1 MSKIVK
7 FSKTYKNIISIKD
20 DFYKN
25 NKKNLILQTK
35 INKQY
40 KSNPIRKLCKN
51 CNKNSL
57 HRFIE
62 NFSIEYLLCS
72 TCSHLNGRFQ
82 DTSNFARRLYSL
94 NSGSNYSKNY
104 LKDYSLR
111 VKNIYAP
118 KVSFLQNVL
127 KRKNIKLMDI
137 GCGGG
142 HFLKALEMKK
152 IKAIGYETSKVL
164 SALGNKRLR
173 KNKILHSKFDEI
185 YRVVQKNKE
194 YNTISLIEVL
204 EHLTDPNMLLKAFKL
219 SKAEYLY
226 ISVPL
231 FSLSVFL
238 ENSFKNVYPR
248 QLGGGHTHLYTE
260 KSLNYLAKK
269 YNLKIVGEWWFGTD
283 FPDLY
288 RSLIASGK
296 MLNRN
301 MYLKEINSKLFKM
314 LDRLQA
320 VLDENKICSE
330 VHMIFQKKINKI

>member
-57 HRFIE
+57 HRFLE

-94 NSGSNYSKNY
+94 NDGSNYSKNY

-118 KVSFLQNVL
+118 KVSFLKNVL

-164 SALGNKRLR
+164 SALGNKRL
-173 KNKILHSKFDEI
+173 KNNKILHSKFDEI

-248 QLGGGHTHLYTE
+248 QRRSYT
-260 KSLNYLAKK
+260 SL
-269 YNLKIVGEWWFGTD
+269 
-283 FPDLY
+283 
-288 RSLIASGK
+288 
-296 MLNRN
+296 
-301 MYLKEINSKLFKM
+301 
-314 LDRLQA
+314 
-320 VLDENKICSE
+320 
-330 VHMIFQKKINKI
+330 H